1 MQTFQLKVDPD
12 GRVEIPD
19 THPGEIV
26 TIQIARPDT
35 VPDNDSDP
43 IPEEDREAIKEQVMK
58 LAREI
63 REGLPEPWRSADH
76 GDLLYGDDGLPK

>member
-1 MQTFQLKVDPD
+1 MQTFRLKVDPD

-26 TIQIARPDT
+26 TIQVARPAGAVEDRSGP
-35 VPDNDSDP
+35 V
-43 IPEEDREAIKEQVMK
+43 PEEDAEAIK
-58 LAREI
+58 ARILRRAEKT
-63 REGLPEPWRSADH
+63 RKNLPEPWRSADH

>member
-1 MQTFQLKVDPD
+1 MQTFRLEVDPD

-26 TIQIARPDT
+26 TIQVARAGKAAEDRT
-35 VPDNDSDP
+35 YP
-43 IPEEDREAIKEQVMK
+43 IPEEDAEAIKNQVMQ

-63 REGLPEPWRSADH
+63 REGLTEPWLSADH